1 MAHRPTSWAF
11 CGIVWVLGLTLGY
24 LLAIR
29 GFAIPTAVTVIIVAG
44 VVHLADQ
51 RREQLR
57 LLVRDSL
64 DDAKIGFRQAARI
77 MEMDPTDLQRA
88 LNEPGRKLDAW
99 RLEMLPDEF
108 HRAFAVRRLGQL
120 GLPAMFTR
128 FLRIL
133 PAIDLDTQRSA

>member
-1 MAHRPTSWAF
+1 MRARPTTWAF
-11 CGIVWVLGLTLGY
+11 CGIICALGLALGY
-24 LLAIR
+24 LLAVR
-29 GFAIPTAVTVIIVAG
+29 GYAVPVTVATLIVAG
-44 VVHLADQ
+44 AVQLSEA
-51 RREQLR
+51 RREAFR

-77 MEMDPTDLQRA
+77 MEQDPKDLQRA
-88 LNEPGRKLDAW
+88 LNEPGYRLDAW

-120 GLPAMFTR
+120 GLPALFNR

-133 PAIDLDTQRSA
+133 PAIDLSATRGA